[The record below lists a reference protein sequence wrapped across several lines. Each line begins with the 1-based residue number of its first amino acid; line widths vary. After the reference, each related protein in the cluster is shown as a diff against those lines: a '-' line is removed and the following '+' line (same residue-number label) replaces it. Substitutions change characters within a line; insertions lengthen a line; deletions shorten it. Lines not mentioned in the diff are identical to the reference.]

1 MNYEYYKKLFNGSFF
16 PVTDP
21 NHLVNLES
29 TGEFSVK
36 SITGSG
42 VNAKT
47 VNHYLPSTIGLTN
60 MLNGFTGGSRFDA
73 LSSHSNYFIP
83 EIFDCTSYSGVQK
96 AIINYFKQKTEN
108 PYVIRLYNEMTEEDA
123 LTIEATYETVDYV
136 VDWGD
141 GGPIE
146 RGHLQAGQTISHTYT
161 FNQELEDFDYKY
173 LKLLSSNEAIKL
185 SFNGEGKINQID
197 SPTYVNNF
205 IYQQLNC
212 ANKGM
217 YGYEGSQAILNVNSG
232 FKYDSDVYTID
243 FGDFAWRRRGRQ
255 PVNING
261 GLTDF
266 LNLNNYKNTLMKLD
280 LYCRNLSFDW
290 ADLTFKNQVRINC
303 YPDELTIKTT
313 ADYFARQ
320 DWTTATKKPIFTV
333 LKGGAQDKWYNYLVE
348 NYSDKFDSIIKEA

>member
-1 MNYEYYKKLFNGSFF
+1 MNYEYYKKFFNGNFF

-83 EIFDCTSYSGVQK
+83 EMFDCTSYSGVQK

-108 PYVIRLYNEMTEEDA
+108 PIIIKTAGLVGTPAAAINA
-123 LTIEATYETVDYV
+123 GYETVDYV

-141 GGPIE
+141 GTEE
-146 RGHLQAGQTISHTYT
+146 RGHLEVNQTLSHQYESLYPRTIKIYT
-161 FNQELEDFDYKY
+161 Q
-173 LKLLSSNEAIKL
+173 NEGFRVSVQTPKMTITSPVFTNYTVNAKGGYFATKTVTL
-185 SFNGEGKINQID
+185 TNNMSPVTIN
-197 SPTYVNNF
+197 
-205 IYQQLNC
+205 
-212 ANKGM
+212 A
-217 YGYEGSQAILNVNSG
+217 NSG
-232 FKYDSDVYTID
+232 MVITTPKTLQ
-243 FGDFAWRRRGRQ
+243 FGSEGNI
-255 PVNING
+255 VNINSG
-261 GLTDF
+261 IADFTNLSSYADTLTDV
-266 LNLNNYKNTLMKLD
+266 N
-280 LYCRNLSFDW
+280 LYCRNLYFDW
-290 ADLTFKNQVRINC
+290 ADLTFKNQVHISC
-303 YPDELTIKTT
+303 YPDELTIKTS
-313 ADYFARQ
+313 ASYFARQ
-320 DWTTATKKPIFTV
+320 DWTTAKKKPIFTV

-348 NYSDKFDSIIKEA
+348 NYSDKFASIVKEA